1 MRRFARSPLSFVV
14 APIAAGAGW
23 LGFGSIVAGVTVLI
37 AAILAWV
44 ALRFALPADGGVR
57 IGWAL
62 LAAVAAAVVVIQFVP
77 YGRDHTNPPIT
88 AEPVWDRPETRA
100 LAVRACYDCHS
111 SETAWPW
118 YTDVAPLSWLATN
131 HVEEGRAILDFSSW
145 DRPQHELDEMAET
158 IDEGEMPPRYY
169 TILHSTARLSA
180 AEKQQLIDGLRAT
193 LAASPP
199 G

>member
-1 MRRFARSPLSFVV
+1 MV
-14 APIAAGAGW
+14 APIAAGAAW
-23 LGFGSIVAGVTVLI
+23 LGYGSIVAGVTVLI
-37 AAILAWV
+37 AASLAWV
-44 ALRFALPADGGVR
+44 ALRPALPAAGGVR
-57 IGWAL
+57 IGWAI
-62 LAAVAAAVVVIQFVP
+62 LAAVATAAALIQFVP

-88 AEPVWDRPETRA
+88 AEPVWDRAETRA

-158 IDEGEMPPRYY
+158 IAEGEMPPRYY